1 MKKADELVD
10 KAQKELCRKIIVTSI
25 QDMSSPQEKKN
36 ALLFFL
42 SKNFNLCCQICGYAR
57 LEILQEIDQMA
68 DMNEKQSKMRGMLSI
83 KNL

>member
-1 MKKADELVD
+1 MKKAEELVD

-25 QDMSSPQEKKN
+25 RDMSSPQEKKN

-42 SKNFNLCCQICGYAR
+42 SKNFNLCCQICGYDR

-68 DMNEKQSKMRGMLSI
+68 DLNEKQSKMRGMSLI

>member
-10 KAQKELCRKIIVTSI
+10 EAQKELCRKIIVRSI
-25 QDMSSPQEKKN
+25 RDMSSLQQKKN

-42 SKNFNLCCQICGYAR
+42 SKNFNLCCTICGYDR
-57 LEILQEIDQMA
+57 LEILHEIDAMA
-68 DMNEKQSKMRGMLSI
+68 DMNEKQSKMRGMLII